1 MIFPPIIPNVAP
13 LLTFLKENWKQLL
26 FAIFFLW
33 AVVCTLTHCRGLS
46 PWDVWEGT
54 TTTIQI
60 DTFYVYADT
69 SKIIELHEKFNTQPK
84 NVKPLQ
90 SRTRFQPAPIDFN
103 SNNSCRD
110 SLNTLWAV
118 SKELSEMALL
128 CDSMYG
134 DATAIRSY
142 SDSLRNDSIV
152 LYAAFDVSGKLVG
165 EPKFGYRYLLP
176 KEVIREVVT
185 INHAAKVYRKL
196 YAEAAVGP
204 RLLWKGNELATV
216 VGTLGV
222 GFTDKKDWSYGIA
235 ADFSHVDYA
244 VKFAVRKSV
253 SIGSR

>member
-1 MIFPPIIPNVAP
+1 MIFPPIIPNVVP
-13 LLTFLKENWKQLL
+13 ILTFLKENWKQLL

-33 AVVCTLTHCRGLS
+33 VVVCTLTHCRGLS
-46 PWDVWEGT
+46 PWDVREGT
-54 TTTIQI
+54 NTTIQI
-60 DTFYVYADT
+60 DTFYVYPDT
-69 SKIIELHEKFNTQPK
+69 NAIFALYGFDTLPK
-84 NVKPLQ
+84 HVAILQ
-90 SRTRFQPAPIDFN
+90 SRARFQPKAPNFN
-103 SNNSCRD
+103 GNGGCRD
-110 SLNTLWAV
+110 SLATLWNV
-118 SKELSEMALL
+118 CNEITQMTLL

-134 DATAIRSY
+134 VATAIRSY

-165 EPKFGYRYLLP
+165 TPEFSYKYLLP
-176 KEVIREVVT
+176 KEVIREVHTV
-185 INHAAKVYRKL
+185 NHAAKVYRKL
-196 YAEAAVGP
+196 YAELAIGP

-235 ADFSHVDYA
+235 TDFSNTDYA